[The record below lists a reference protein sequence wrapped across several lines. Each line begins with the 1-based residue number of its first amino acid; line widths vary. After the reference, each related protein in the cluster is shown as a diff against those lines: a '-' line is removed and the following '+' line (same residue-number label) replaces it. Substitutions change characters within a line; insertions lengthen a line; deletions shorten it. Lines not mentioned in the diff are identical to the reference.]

1 MKHIPNKI
9 YLNIGCDPKEVQ
21 DFSELSEVTWCADKI
36 NDSDIEYQRKPIWHD
51 LRKNPNDLPE
61 EVTPCLMVIIKY
73 EGWLPSCRNSLYFGK
88 NEKKMWMVNE
98 KQYECGDEHIL
109 AWMEIPE
116 FK

>member
-9 YLNIGCDPKEVQ
+9 YLNIGCDPKEVK

-36 NDSDIEYQRKPIWHD
+36 NDNDIEYQRKPIWHD

-61 EVTPCLMVIIKY
+61 IFDVVIVCVKRVSGHT
-73 EGWLPSCRNSLYFGK
+73 ESLIGYNDGGIWFVEQGGEEP
-88 NEKKMWMVNE
+88 NV
-98 KQYECGDEHIL
+98 I
-109 AWMEIPE
+109 AWMDIPE

>member
-9 YLNIGCDPKEVQ
+9 YLNIGCDPKEVK

-51 LRKNPNDLPE
+51 LRKNPKDLPKDSE
-61 EVTPCLMVIIKY
+61 MVVVCMEFDNETTDSEIGYYYINN
-73 EGWLPSCRNSLYFGK
+73 WVCNSVRRRK
-88 NEKKMWMVNE
+88 RV
-98 KQYECGDEHIL
+98 I
-109 AWMEIPE
+109 AWMDIPK